1 MLTSL
6 RTSRRLQFVDGD
18 PREIIPGSRS
28 TRAAS
33 SPIQSQHAGVRTV
46 DGTVVIASDNM
57 SLYENL
63 DRQLLIAQ
71 TLDAAS
77 NVAAQRL
84 MTLIATSPRRI
95 VPGHDPVVLT
105 RFKAVMPG
113 VVWIR

>member
-6 RTSRRLQFVDGD
+6 RTSRRIQFVDGD
-18 PREIIPGSRS
+18 PHEIIPGITLYTGGKQSY
-28 TRAAS
+28 
-33 SPIQSQHAGVRTV
+33 QSQHAGVRTV

>member
-18 PREIIPGSRS
+18 PREIIPGITLYTGGKQSY
-28 TRAAS
+28 
-33 SPIQSQHAGVRTV
+33 QSQHAGVRTV

-71 TLDAAS
+71 TLDAA
-77 NVAAQRL
+77 
-84 MTLIATSPRRI
+84 
-95 VPGHDPVVLT
+95 
-105 RFKAVMPG
+105 
-113 VVWIR
+113 